1 MFVKKSHP
9 GSGMASHE
17 ILPLMPQAFHIAK
30 QSFTC
35 EAYFIQP
42 RQRMD
47 FIEKSTLARAFFLAS
62 LKGFEPPAYRLGGG
76 RSIQLSYRDMDNIDS
91 IPDFH
96 LNCKPGAVCRGS
108 FSLYSCLHCT
118 GKSIIIISILSD

>member
-17 ILPLMPQAFHIAK
+17 ILPLMPQAFYIAK
-30 QSFTC
+30 QSFTR

-62 LKGFEPPAYRLGGG
+62 LKGFEPPAYRLGVAPISHREVTPDAKKCLEILGF
-76 RSIQLSYRDMDNIDS
+76 SAFP
-91 IPDFH
+91 IP
-96 LNCKPGAVCRGS
+96 
-108 FSLYSCLHCT
+108 
-118 GKSIIIISILSD
+118 SDTTL